1 VILLKIWQ
9 KALSIEQIL
18 YVSKSKNSDPSYY
31 THHRQSD
38 SFVYVLS
45 GSVEYKDKNKSFT
58 AKKGNIIY
66 LSENSSYQVT
76 VKNDEYSFI
85 VINFLFKKD
94 RNKELENELFVLNNS
109 LELDNKFIKL
119 NKLWSINTIENNLKA
134 KSIVYDIYSKLC
146 EISVK
151 EYLPSDSKKMIIEI
165 SNTIL
170 NDCFN
175 SNLNITKILENYD
188 ISEVHFRRIFKKI
201 YGVSPA
207 KFIQHIRINKA
218 KQLLIDENIS
228 INKIALECGYE
239 DQFYFSR
246 IFKKVTGLTP
256 SEYRKF
262 SQQIYR

>member
-18 YVSKSKNSDPSYY
+18 YVSKSKNSNTSYY

-151 EYLPSDSKKMIIEI
+151 EYLPSDSKKMII
-165 SNTIL
+165 
-170 NDCFN
+170 
-175 SNLNITKILENYD
+175 
-188 ISEVHFRRIFKKI
+188 
-201 YGVSPA
+201 
-207 KFIQHIRINKA
+207 
-218 KQLLIDENIS
+218 
-228 INKIALECGYE
+228 
-239 DQFYFSR
+239 
-246 IFKKVTGLTP
+246 
-256 SEYRKF
+256 
-262 SQQIYR
+262 